1 MGPSPSTYNDQSP
14 IIKRRMPSYVIGLKN
29 ESDFERNLRREMRP
43 GPANYNPFRTSLTN
57 IGYTM

>member
-1 MGPSPSTYNDQSP
+1 
-14 IIKRRMPSYVIGLKN
+14 MPSYVMGLKN
-29 ESDFERNLRREMRP
+29 ETDFERKLRQQGMRP